1 MSPLKTDIQ
10 GKVATLTLNRPAQ
23 MNTIDLDM
31 ARALYEI
38 SLSLMDHSR
47 VRALVITGAGE
58 KAFCAGGDLAAFE
71 KHCEAVG
78 THLHEVTH
86 YLHGAISR
94 FARMSQPIIT
104 AVNGV
109 TAGGGLA
116 FLGFPQ
122 LVLASDSARFV
133 SAYTKAGLSPDGSS
147 TWYLPRLIGVRRTQ
161 EFIFMNRM
169 LTAEEAVEWGLVN
182 KSVKASDL
190 MDEAGSLAEM
200 LAAGPQMAYG
210 RIKDLLNGS
219 LTSSLETQMDQE
231 ARYLASSAQGPDGQ
245 AGIQAFLTKTDPH
258 FTE

>member
-1 MSPLKTDIQ
+1 MSPLKVDIH
-10 GKVATLTLNRPAQ
+10 GKVATLTLNRPVQ
-23 MNTIDLDM
+23 MNTIDLNM
-31 ARALYEI
+31 AK
-38 SLSLMDHSR
+38 SLHDTSLRLMDHQR
-47 VRALVITGAGE
+47 VRAMIITGAGE

-71 KHCEAVG
+71 QHRGAVG
-78 THLHEVTH
+78 AHLHEVTH

-94 FARMSQPIIT
+94 FARMSLPIIT

-122 LVLASDSARFV
+122 LVLAADSARFV

-190 MDEAGSLAEM
+190 MDEAGSVAEM
-200 LAAGPQMAYG
+200 LAAGPRMAYS
-210 RIKDLLNGS
+210 RIKDLLN
-219 LTSSLETQMDQE
+219 SSYTNPLETQMEQE
-231 ARYLASSAQGPDGQ
+231 ARYLASSAQSPDGQ
-245 AGIQAFLTKTDPH
+245 AGMSAFLTKTVPH